1 MEWASAA
8 TPKGLPVVKK
18 KNQINARISD
28 GTISFYD
35 NDGLNKAHY
44 SAEVT
49 MKALRETKRMI
60 EAAGG
65 YDLVKEQ
72 TLSSFVK

>member
-35 NDGLNKAHY
+35 SDGLNKAHY
-44 SAEVT
+44 SADKTIEPLE
-49 MKALRETKRMI
+49 ATKKMI
-60 EAAGG
+60 YAAGG
-65 YDLVKEQ
+65 YDSVRND
-72 TLSSFVK
+72 TLSILSK

>member
-1 MEWASAA
+1 
-8 TPKGLPVVKK
+8 
-18 KNQINARISD
+18 
-28 GTISFYD
+28 
-35 NDGLNKAHY
+35 
-44 SAEVT
+44 

-72 TLSSFVK
+72 TLSSFVKYLEFI